1 MGKGLMIVGVI
12 LVAVGLL
19 WIGQGVGYIGGSFM
33 TGQQQWTYIGVATA
47 VVGAVLLLWTN
58 LRTL

>member
-1 MGKGLMIVGVI
+1 MAKGLTIVGVI

-33 TGQQQWTYIGVATA
+33 TGQQQWNYIGAATA
-47 VVGAVLLLWTN
+47 VVGALLVAWAKIR
-58 LRTL
+58 RT

>member
-1 MGKGLMIVGVI
+1 MGKGLTIVGVI

-19 WIGQGVGYIGGSFM
+19 WIGQGLGYVGGSFM
-33 TGQQQWTYIGVATA
+33 TGQQQWTYIGVGTA
-47 VVGAVLLLWTN
+47 VVGALLLLWAN